1 MKANFQPGIHPDADQ
16 LSVFVE
22 GAASSQEHE
31 RMLAHLAE
39 CAECR
44 KAVFLMQP
52 HEETQAP
59 RPEAVKGWI
68 WRLLP
73 VALPATALA
82 CAMIALVVYL
92 RPHGGSPEVLQQNA
106 SVRQPEIPRPPT
118 TVAPT
123 TDSESFARSESP
135 NKSSAPSAAA
145 PNFSGQTKHPA
156 NGLHLPEAKNRQIAA
171 NIASPPTAL
180 STPSASAPVAG
191 VAGVSGGIS
200 SGTVSDLPLNGRNV
214 TSLQQL
220 QTPAD
225 TKGAS
230 SQNSLATK
238 KELPA
243 LEIEG
248 AGGRDATLAGVSGR
262 VTDPTGAVVAGATIT
277 LRDASGKTRQTTTGT
292 DGSFHLTQLPAGRY
306 DLMATAT
313 GFKTNQQSIE
323 LKPSEVAMMQPV
335 LDVGT
340 VSEAVTVE
348 VTGAAPTLETESASV
363 SRIMPVPSGL
373 PVTTTVSLGKRS
385 LSLDSAGNLFL
396 SRNGGKKWKK
406 INPRWTGKAVRIE
419 LKPPSDSGSAPKR
432 DNEAPGSVN
441 ATDVFQLTTDANAVW
456 TSKDGTH
463 WHQQ

>member
-22 GAASSQEHE
+22 GAASSHEHE

-52 HEETQAP
+52 QEETQAP
-59 RPEAVKGWI
+59 KPGAVKGRVWP
-68 WRLLP
+68 RVLP
-73 VALPATALA
+73 AALPAAALV
-82 CAMIALVVYL
+82 CAVIALVVYL
-92 RPHGGSPEVLQQNA
+92 RPHGGSPEVLRQNA
-106 SVRQPEIPRPPT
+106 SVRQPEIPRPR
-118 TVAPT
+118 TVAPI

-145 PNFSGQTKHPA
+145 PNFSRQTKHPA
-156 NGLHLPEAKNRQIAA
+156 NGLHLPEAKNHQIAA

-180 STPSASAPVAG
+180 AAPSASAPVAG
-191 VAGVSGGIS
+191 VASVSGAIS
-200 SGTVSDLPLNGRNV
+200 SGTVSDLPLNGRNF
-214 TSLQQL
+214 TELQQL
-220 QTPAD
+220 TPGV
-225 TKGAS
+225 TKGGA
-230 SQNSLATK
+230 SQNSLALK

-248 AGGRDATLAGVSGR
+248 AGARDATLGGVSGR
-262 VTDPTGAVVAGATIT
+262 VTDRTGAVVAGATIT
-277 LRDASGKTRQTTTGT
+277 LRDASGKARQTTTGT
-292 DGSFHLTQLPAGRY
+292 DGSFHLTELPAGRY

-323 LKPSEVAMMQPV
+323 LKASEVAMMQSV

-340 VSEAVTVE
+340 VSEAVE
-348 VTGAAPTLETESASV
+348 VNGAAPMLETESASV

-373 PVTTTVSLGKRS
+373 PVAATVSHGKRF

-406 INPRWTGKAVRIE
+406 INPRWIGKALRIE
-419 LKPPSDSGSAPKR
+419 LKPPSDSGSLPKR
-432 DNEAPGSVN
+432 DNETPGSVN
-441 ATDVFQLTTDANAVW
+441 ATDVFQLTTDAGAIW

>member
-22 GAASSQEHE
+22 GAASSREHE

-44 KAVFLMQP
+44 KAVFLMQR

-59 RPEAVKGWI
+59 RPEAVKGWM
-68 WRLLP
+68 WRRLLP
-73 VALPATALA
+73 VALPAAALA
-82 CAMIALVVYL
+82 CAVIALVVYL

-135 NKSSAPSAAA
+135 NKSSAASAAA

-156 NGLHLPEAKNRQIAA
+156 NGLHLPEAKNQQIAA

-180 STPSASAPVAG
+180 AAPSASAPVAG
-191 VAGVSGGIS
+191 VAGVSSGIS
-200 SGTVSDLPLNGRNV
+200 SGTVSDLPLNGRNF

-220 QTPAD
+220 TPGA
-225 TKGAS
+225 TKGGA
-230 SQNSLATK
+230 SQNSLALK
-238 KELPA
+238 KELPT
-243 LEIEG
+243 LEIEAAG
-248 AGGRDATLAGVSGR
+248 ARDATLGGISGR
-262 VTDPTGAVVAGATIT
+262 VTDRTGAVVAGATIT
-277 LRDASGKTRQTTTGT
+277 LRDTSGKTRQTTTGT
-292 DGSFHLTQLPAGRY
+292 DGSFHLTELPAGWY

-340 VSEAVTVE
+340 VSEAVE
-348 VTGAAPTLETESASV
+348 VSGAAPTLETESASM

-406 INPRWTGKAVRIE
+406 INPRWAGKAVRIE
-419 LKPPSDSGSAPKR
+419 LKPPSDSGSSPKR
-432 DNEAPGSVN
+432 DNETPSSVN
-441 ATDVFQLTTDANAVW
+441 ATGVFQLTTDAGAIW

>member
-22 GAASSQEHE
+22 GAASSHENE

-52 HEETQAP
+52 HEETPAP
-59 RPEAVKGWI
+59 RPEAVKGWM
-68 WRLLP
+68 WRRLLP
-73 VALPATALA
+73 VALPAAALA
-82 CAMIALVVYL
+82 CAVIALVVYL
-92 RPHGGSPEVLQQNA
+92 RPHGGSPGVLQQNA

-118 TVAPT
+118 PVAPT
-123 TDSESFARSESP
+123 TDSESFARSETP
-135 NKSSAPSAAA
+135 NKSSAPSGTA
-145 PNFSGQTKHPA
+145 PNFSRQTKHPT
-156 NGLHLPEAKNRQIAA
+156 NGLHLPQAKNPQIAA
-171 NIASPPTAL
+171 NIASPQTAL
-180 STPSASAPVAG
+180 AAPSASAPVAG
-191 VAGVSGGIS
+191 VAGVAGGIS
-200 SGTVSDLPLNGRNV
+200 SGTVSDLPLNARNF
-214 TSLQQL
+214 TELQQL
-220 QTPAD
+220 TPGV

-243 LEIEG
+243 SEIEG

-292 DGSFHLTQLPAGRY
+292 DGSFQLAELPAGRY

-313 GFKTNQQSIE
+313 GFKTKQQSIE

-340 VSEAVTVE
+340 VSEAVE
-348 VTGAAPTLETESASV
+348 VTGASPTVETESASV

-396 SRNGGKKWKK
+396 SRNGGEKWKK
-406 INPRWTGKAVRIE
+406 INPRWAGKAVRIE
-419 LKPPSDSGSAPKR
+419 LKPPSDIGSLPKG
-432 DNEAPGSVN
+432 DNETPSPVN
-441 ATDVFQLTTDANAVW
+441 ATDVFQLTTDAGVIW

>member
-22 GAASSQEHE
+22 GAASSHEHE

-52 HEETQAP
+52 QKETQAP
-59 RPEAVKGWI
+59 RLEPIQGWT
-68 WRLLP
+68 WRRLLP
-73 VALPATALA
+73 VALPAATLV
-82 CAMIALVVYL
+82 CAVVALVVYL

-118 TVAPT
+118 AVPPS
-123 TDSESFARSESP
+123 TDSESYARSESA
-135 NKSSAPSAAA
+135 KKTAPSAAPSVA
-145 PNFSGQTKHPA
+145 RQTKHTE
-156 NGLHLPEAKNRQIAA
+156 NGVQLTEAKNPQIAA
-171 NIASPPTAL
+171 DIAGPPRVLTA
-180 STPSASAPVAG
+180 PSASAPVAG
-191 VAGVSGGIS
+191 VAAGVGGGIG
-200 SGTVSDLPLNGRNV
+200 SGTGSNLPLNGRNV

-220 QTPAD
+220 TPGV
-225 TKGAS
+225 TKGAA
-230 SQNSLATK
+230 SQDSLALK

-248 AGGRDATLAGVSGR
+248 AGVWDATLAAVSGR
-262 VTDPTGAVVAGATIT
+262 VTDPSGAVVAGATIT

-292 DGSFHLTQLPAGRY
+292 DGSFHLTELPAGRY

-313 GFKTNQQSIE
+313 GFKTKQQSIE
-323 LKPSEVAMMQPV
+323 LKASEVAMMQPV

-340 VSEAVTVE
+340 ASETVE

-363 SRIMPVPSGL
+363 SRIMPIPSGL
-373 PVTTTVSLGKRS
+373 PVTTSVSLGKRS

-406 INPRWTGKAVRIE
+406 INPRWAGKAVRIE
-419 LKPPSDSGSAPKR
+419 LKPLSDIASLPKR
-432 DNEAPGSVN
+432 HNETPGSVN
-441 ATDVFQLTTDANAVW
+441 ATEVFQLTTDANAVW

>member
-1 MKANFQPGIHPDADQ
+1 VKANFQPGIHPDADQ

-22 GAASSQEHE
+22 GAASSPEHE

-52 HEETQAP
+52 HEETQAH
-59 RPEAVKGWI
+59 RTEAVKGWM
-68 WRLLP
+68 WRRLFP
-73 VALPATALA
+73 VALPAAALA
-82 CAMIALVVYL
+82 CAVIALVVYL

-123 TDSESFARSESP
+123 TESESFARSESP

-145 PNFSGQTKHPA
+145 PNFSRQTKHPA
-156 NGLHLPEAKNRQIAA
+156 NGLHLPEEKNQQMAA
-171 NIASPPTAL
+171 NIASPPTAIAA
-180 STPSASAPVAG
+180 PSASAPVAG
-191 VAGVSGGIS
+191 VASVSGAIS
-200 SGTVSDLPLNGRNV
+200 SGTVSDLPLNARNF
-214 TSLQQL
+214 TELQQL
-220 QTPAD
+220 TPGG

-277 LRDASGKTRQTTTGT
+277 LRDASGKTRQTTSGT
-292 DGSFHLTQLPAGRY
+292 DGSFHLAELPAGRY

-313 GFKTNQQSIE
+313 GFKTKQQSIE

-340 VSEAVTVE
+340 VSEAVE
-348 VTGAAPTLETESASV
+348 VSGAAPTLETESASV

-406 INPRWTGKAVRIE
+406 INPRWAGKAVRIE
-419 LKPPSDSGSAPKR
+419 LKPPSDSGSSPKR
-432 DNEAPGSVN
+432 DNETPGSVN
-441 ATDVFQLTTDANAVW
+441 ATDVFQLTTDAGAVW
-456 TSKDGTH
+456 TSNDGTR

>member
-22 GAASSQEHE
+22 GAASSHEHQ

-52 HEETQAP
+52 QEETQAR
-59 RPEAVKGWI
+59 RPEAVKGWT
-68 WRLLP
+68 WLRLLP
-73 VALPATALA
+73 VALPAAALA
-82 CAMIALVVYL
+82 CAVIALVVYL
-92 RPHGGSPEVLQQNA
+92 RPHGRSPEVLQQNA
-106 SVRQPEIPRPPT
+106 SVRQSEIPRPPT

-123 TDSESFARSESP
+123 PESESFARSESP
-135 NKSSAPSAAA
+135 NKSTAPNAAA
-145 PNFSGQTKHPA
+145 PNFSRQTKHPA
-156 NGLHLPEAKNRQIAA
+156 NSLHLPEAKNQQIAA
-171 NIASPPTAL
+171 NIGSPPTPLAA
-180 STPSASAPVAG
+180 PSASSSVAG
-191 VAGVSGGIS
+191 VAAGVSRGVG
-200 SGTVSDLPLNGRNV
+200 SGTVSDLPLNGRNF
-214 TSLQQL
+214 TELQQL
-220 QTPAD
+220 PPAD
-225 TKGAS
+225 AKSGA

-238 KELPA
+238 KELPV

-248 AGGRDATLAGVSGR
+248 VGGRGATLAGVSGR

-292 DGSFHLTQLPAGRY
+292 DGSFHLTELPAGRY

-313 GFKTNQQSIE
+313 GFKTKEQSIE
-323 LKPSEVAMMQPV
+323 LKASEVAMMAPV

-340 VSEAVTVE
+340 ASETVE
-348 VTGAAPTLETESASV
+348 VSGAAPTLETESASV
-363 SRIMPVPSGL
+363 SRIMPLPSGL
-373 PVTTTVSLGKRS
+373 PVTTTVSLGKRF

-406 INPRWTGKAVRIE
+406 INPRWAGKAVHIE
-419 LKPPSDSGSAPKR
+419 LKPPSDSDSSPKR
-432 DNEAPGSVN
+432 DNETPGSVN
-441 ATDVFQLTTDANAVW
+441 ATDVFQLTTDASIVW

-463 WHQQ
+463 WHLQ

>member
-1 MKANFQPGIHPDADQ
+1 MKTNFQPGIHPDADQ

-22 GAASSQEHE
+22 GTASSHEHE
-31 RMLAHLAE
+31 RMLAHLAQ

-52 HEETQAP
+52 QMETQAP
-59 RPEAVKGWI
+59 MPEQVKGWT
-68 WRLLP
+68 WRRLLP
-73 VALPATALA
+73 MALPAAALA
-82 CAMIALVVYL
+82 CAVIAVVVYL

-106 SVRQPEIPRPPT
+106 SVKQPEIPRPPT

-123 TDSESFARSESP
+123 TDSETVARSESP
-135 NKSSAPSAAA
+135 KKSSAPSAGA
-145 PNFSGQTKHPA
+145 PVVSRQTKHDA
-156 NGLHLPEAKNRQIAA
+156 DSVHLPEAKGQQVAA
-171 NIASPPTAL
+171 NIASPPTTLAA
-180 STPSASAPVAG
+180 PSASAPAAGMGAG
-191 VAGVSGGIS
+191 VGGGIG
-200 SGTVSDLPLNGRNV
+200 SGTRSDLPLNGRNF
-214 TSLQQL
+214 TELQQL
-220 QTPAD
+220 TPGV

-230 SQNSLATK
+230 SQTNLGTK

-248 AGGRDATLAGVSGR
+248 AGGRTATLAGVSGR

-277 LRDASGKTRQTTTGT
+277 LRYASGKTRQTTTGI
-292 DGSFHLTQLPAGRY
+292 DGSFHLTELPAGRY

-313 GFKTNQQSIE
+313 GFKAKQQSIE
-323 LKPSEVAMMQPV
+323 LKASEVAMMQPV

-340 VSEAVTVE
+340 ASETVE

-363 SRIMPVPSGL
+363 SRIMPIPSGL
-373 PVTTTVSLGKRS
+373 PVAQTVSLGKRS

-406 INPRWTGKAVRIE
+406 INPKWTGKAVHIE
-419 LKPPSDSGSAPKR
+419 LKQPSGS
-432 DNEAPGSVN
+432 GSSPQRGLETPSSVSEI
-441 ATDVFQLTTDANAVW
+441 DVFQLTTDAGAIW

-463 WHQQ
+463 WHQE